1 MTRSISKLS
10 TGISGLNEILHG
22 GLIPNRSYLLAG
34 GPGSGK
40 TTLGLHFLGEG
51 TLPEQKETDG
61 GSLFVT
67 LGETEAQL
75 RSNADTS
82 GLSMDGVEVLDLSPG
97 DSDEDGEAYS
107 LLESWDVEG
116 SAIHDSIVNR
126 VRELEPDRIFV
137 DSISHMRYLLADAF
151 QYRKLVL
158 SLLRK
163 LTALGVTVVFTS
175 EESENSED
183 ETLNFLCDGVIK
195 LTATNHGRLC
205 NVQKY
210 RGSGFAAGAH
220 YYTLGDTGLTLF
232 PRLVP
237 GEHGRSFALEP
248 IRSGVPELDQLT
260 SGGIERGTVTLV
272 SGPTGVGKTT
282 LAAQYMKEAA
292 SRGERSVIY
301 NFDEG
306 PSTFLH
312 RCKSIGLPI
321 EEMVAGG
328 NLCFE
333 AIEPL
338 HYSPDQFSAIVRQEV
353 EERNAKIVLLDSLS
367 GYQQSVRGEDLQ
379 ERVHA
384 LCRYL
389 VNMGVTVIL
398 INETLSVTGNQMK
411 VTEHGVSYLADTI
424 ILLRYME
431 LSGEIRKAIS
441 VLKKRTGDFE
451 KALRQF
457 DITEYGLKV
466 GRPLTEL
473 RGILSGVPET
483 TNTSQEGPR

>member
-1 MTRSISKLS
+1 M
-10 TGISGLNEILHG
+10 
-22 GLIPNRSYLLAG
+22 
-34 GPGSGK
+34 
-40 TTLGLHFLGEG
+40 
-51 TLPEQKETDG
+51 
-61 GSLFVT
+61 T

-75 RSNADTS
+75 RRNAESS
-82 GLSMDGVEVLDLSPG
+82 GLCMDGVEVLDLSPG
-97 DSDEDGEAYS
+97 GSDEDGEAYS

-116 SAIHDSIVNR
+116 SAIHDSIISRAQELKPAR
-126 VRELEPDRIFV
+126 VFI

-151 QYRKLVL
+151 QYRRLVL

-163 LTALGVTVVFTS
+163 LTAHGATVVFTS
-175 EESENSED
+175 EESDGSKD

-195 LTATNHGRLC
+195 LTATSHGRLC
-205 NVQKY
+205 TVQKY
-210 RGSGFAAGAH
+210 RGSDFATGAH
-220 YYTLGDTGLTLF
+220 YYMLGSAGLSLF

-260 SGGIERGTVTLV
+260 HGGIERGTVTLV

-306 PSTFLH
+306 PSTFFH
-312 RCKSIGLPI
+312 RCKAIGLPV
-321 EEMVAGG
+321 EEMVVGG

-353 EERNAKIVLLDSLS
+353 EDRNAKIVLLDSLS
-367 GYQQSVRGEDLQ
+367 GYRQSVRGEDLQ

-398 INETLSVTGNQMK
+398 INETFSVTGEQMK

-451 KALRQF
+451 KSLREF
-457 DITEYGLKV
+457 DITAYGLRV

-483 TNTSQEGPR
+483 INSNQEVSH

>member
-1 MTRSISKLS
+1 MNRSISKLS
-10 TGISGLNEILHG
+10 TGIGGLDEILHG
-22 GLIPNRSYLLAG
+22 GLVPHRSYLIAG

-40 TTLGLHFLGEG
+40 TTLGLHFLGA
-51 TLPEQKETDG
+51 ETGSEEATG
-61 GSLFVT
+61 GRNLFVT
-67 LGETEAQL
+67 LGETEVQL
-75 RSNADTS
+75 RSNAETS
-82 GLSMDGVEVLDLSPG
+82 GLCMDSIEVLDLSPG
-97 DSDEDGEAYS
+97 GAEEDGEAYS

-116 SAIHDSIVNR
+116 SAIHDSIISRAQELKPAR
-126 VRELEPDRIFV
+126 VFI
-137 DSISHMRYLLADAF
+137 DSLSHMRYLLADAF
-151 QYRKLVL
+151 QYRKQVL

-163 LTALGVTVVFTS
+163 LTAHGATVVLTS
-175 EESENSED
+175 EESEGSGD

-195 LTATNHGRLC
+195 LTATTHGRLC

-210 RGSGFAAGAH
+210 RGSGFATGAH
-220 YYTLGDTGLTLF
+220 YYTLGSVGLTLF
-232 PRLVP
+232 PRLAP

-260 SGGIERGTVTLV
+260 HGGIERGTVTLV

-306 PSTFLH
+306 PSTFFH
-312 RCKSIGLPI
+312 RCKSIGLPV

-338 HYSPDQFSAIVRQEV
+338 LYSPDQFSAIVRQEV
-353 EERNAKIVLLDSLS
+353 DERDAKIVLLDSLS

-398 INETLSVTGNQMK
+398 INETLSVTGDQMK

-431 LSGEIRKAIS
+431 LSGEIHKAIS
-441 VLKKRTGDFE
+441 ILKKRTGDFE

-473 RGILSGVPET
+473 RGILSGLPET
-483 TNTSQEGPR
+483 TNTNQELSR

>member
-1 MTRSISKLS
+1 MALNDPKLS
-10 TGISGLNEILHG
+10 TGIAGLDEILEG
-22 GLIPNRSYLLAG
+22 GLIPGRSYLVAG

-40 TTLGLHFLGEG
+40 TTLGLHYLDAG
-51 TLPEQKETDG
+51 TRE

-67 LGETEAQL
+67 LGESEAQL
-75 RSNADTS
+75 RSNAETS
-82 GLSMDGVEVLDLSPG
+82 GLSMGGVEVLDLSPG
-97 DSDEDGEAYS
+97 ETEEGGEAYS

-116 SAIHDSIVNR
+116 SAIHDSIVSR
-126 VRELEPDRIFV
+126 TRELRPARVFI

-151 QYRKLVL
+151 QYRKQVL

-163 LTALGVTVVFTS
+163 LTAQGATVVFAS
-175 EESENSED
+175 EESEGSKD
-183 ETLNFLCDGVIK
+183 DTLNFLCDGIIQ
-195 LTATNHGRLC
+195 LSTTAHGRLC
-205 NVQKY
+205 YVQKY

-220 YYTLGDTGLTLF
+220 YYTLGSGGLTLF
-232 PRLVP
+232 PRLAP
-237 GEHGRSFALEP
+237 GDHRRNFTLES

-260 SGGIERGTVTLV
+260 QGGIERGTVTLV

-306 PSTFLH
+306 PSTFFH
-312 RCKSIGLPI
+312 RCEKIGLPVKD
-321 EEMVAGG
+321 MVAGG

-338 HYSPDQFSAIVRQEV
+338 HYSPDQFSAIVRREV
-353 EERNAKIVLLDSLS
+353 EERGARIVLLDSLS
-367 GYQQSVRGEDLQ
+367 GYRQSVRGENLQ

-398 INETLSVTGNQMK
+398 INETFSVTGEQMK
-411 VTEHGVSYLADTI
+411 VTEHEVSYLADTI

-431 LSGEIRKAIS
+431 LSGEIRKTIS

-451 KALRQF
+451 KSLREF
-457 DITEYGLKV
+457 EITAYGLRV

-473 RGILSGVPET
+473 RGILSGVPEAVDT
-483 TNTSQEGPR
+483 VPELSR